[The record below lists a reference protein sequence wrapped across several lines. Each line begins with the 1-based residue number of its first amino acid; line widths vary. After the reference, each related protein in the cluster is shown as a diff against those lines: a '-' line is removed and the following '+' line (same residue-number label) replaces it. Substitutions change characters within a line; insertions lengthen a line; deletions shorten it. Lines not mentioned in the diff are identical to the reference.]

1 MCGISGYLSS
11 KQMRPAEMESI
22 ARAMSDAIVHRG
34 PDDSGTFVDSSAGLA
49 FGFRRLSIVD
59 LSPHGHQPM
68 LSPDSRFAIEF
79 NGEIYNYLEI
89 RKDLEA
95 RGWSWRGHSD
105 TEVMLAAFVEW
116 GVEESVKRFNG
127 MFAFAVW
134 DKVERQLWLA
144 RDRMGKKPL
153 YYGFSGG
160 TFLWGS
166 ELKALTAHPS
176 FEAEIDR
183 SSIALFLKF
192 GYIPAPYSIYR
203 GIFKLPPASLLAV
216 TPATRHLPTPK
227 PYWSAVDSAVAS
239 RRDPFRGN
247 DRDAVQALDSVLR
260 DAVAK
265 RMIADVPLGAFLS
278 GGIDSSAVVSLMQAQ
293 SSRPVRTFSIGFGE
307 DEFNEARHA
316 KEVARHLGTDHTE
329 IYVSGEEALAV
340 VPKLPQI
347 YDEPFADSS
356 QIPTY
361 LVSKLARQHVT
372 VALSGDGGDEVFGGY
387 NRYFWAQRIW
397 RGLGPIPRGAR
408 RLLARTM
415 RGSSR
420 HVIGAGINLLRP
432 VTPKSLRVNNASD
445 KLSKLAE
452 VLDIESPEELYAR
465 LVVHWKDP
473 LSAVAGAEQRATA
486 LDESSAPDELRGV
499 VERMMILD
507 TVTYLPDDILVK
519 VDRATM
525 AVSLEGRAPLL
536 DYRVFEFAWRL
547 PLNMKIRDGRGKWIL
562 RQVLNQYVP
571 QALIERPK
579 MGFGIPLAAWLRGPL
594 RDWAESLLD
603 ERRLEQE
610 GFLRPE
616 PIRRKWLEHVR
627 GEREWHYYLWD
638 VLMFQAW
645 LEHTRVARHAG
656 VDRIAPLAVGA
667 SRG

>member
-1 MCGISGYLSS
+1 MCGISGYLSN
-11 KQMRPAEMESI
+11 KQLSAGQMESI

-34 PDDSGTFVDSSAGLA
+34 PDDSGTFIDASAGVA

-59 LSPHGHQPM
+59 LSPEGHQPM

-89 RKDLEA
+89 RKDLEE

-116 GVEESVKRFNG
+116 GVEDSVKRFNG
-127 MFAFAVW
+127 MFAFAAW
-134 DKVERQLWLA
+134 DKVERRLWLA

-160 TFLWGS
+160 AFLWAS

-192 GYIPAPYSIYR
+192 GYVPAPYSIYQ
-203 GIFKLPPASLLAV
+203 GIFKLPAASLLAIKPG
-216 TPATRHLPTPK
+216 THQLPTPK
-227 PYWSAVDSAVAS
+227 PYWSAVERAVAA
-239 RRDPFRGN
+239 RRDPFRGS
-247 DRDAVQALDSVLR
+247 DSEATGELDSLLR

-329 IYVSGEEALAV
+329 LYVSGEEALAV
-340 VPKLPQI
+340 VPKLPEI

-372 VALSGDGGDEVFGGY
+372 VALSGDGGDEMFGGY
-387 NRYFWAQRIW
+387 NRYFWGQRIW
-397 RGLGPIPRGAR
+397 RGLRPVPRSVRG
-408 RLLARTM
+408 LMARTM
-415 RGSSR
+415 RGASGR
-420 HVIGAGINLLRP
+420 AIGAGINALRP
-432 VTPKSLRVNNASD
+432 ITPARLRVSNASD
-445 KLSKLAE
+445 KLLKLAE
-452 VLDIESPEELYAR
+452 VLDIRSAEELYGR
-465 LVVHWKDP
+465 LVYHWKDP
-473 LSAVAGAEQRATA
+473 LATVAGAEERPTA
-486 LDESSAPDELRGV
+486 IDASEMHQELRGV

-547 PLNMKIRDGRGKWIL
+547 PLDMKIRGGRGKWIL
-562 RQVLNQYVP
+562 RQVLQRYVP
-571 QALIERPK
+571 EALIERPK

-594 RDWAESLLD
+594 RDWADSLLD
-603 ERRLEQE
+603 ERRLRQE

-616 PIRRKWLEHVR
+616 GIREKWLQHLR

-645 LEHTRVARHAG
+645 LDHAQLTRVSKMEPP
-656 VDRIAPLAVGA
+656 APVAVGA